1 MKALDHETG
10 MIVDREDFPLAALA
24 DFLAEGIAR
33 PLLIAY
39 LVAVH
44 QLRRPPK
51 AAGSRQYRT
60 E

>member
-39 LVAVH
+39 LAVH

-51 AAGSRQYRT
+51 AAGSRQYH
-60 E
+60 

>member
-1 MKALDHETG
+1 
-10 MIVDREDFPLAALA
+10 MIVDREDFSLAALA

-51 AAGSRQYRT
+51 AAGSRQYH
-60 E
+60 

>member
-44 QLRRPPK
+44 QLCRPPK
-51 AAGSRQYRT
+51 AAGCRQYH
-60 E
+60 